1 MSLSNVLD
9 EDGVDLSLASEGFGT
24 LSDVSVMVWAVV
36 LVGSSGSDSRL
47 VTLEGMAP
55 AECGELEHG

>member
-9 EDGVDLSLASEGFGT
+9 EDGVDLSLASEGFGA

-36 LVGSSGSDSRL
+36 LLGSSGSDSRL

-55 AECGELEHG
+55 AESGDW